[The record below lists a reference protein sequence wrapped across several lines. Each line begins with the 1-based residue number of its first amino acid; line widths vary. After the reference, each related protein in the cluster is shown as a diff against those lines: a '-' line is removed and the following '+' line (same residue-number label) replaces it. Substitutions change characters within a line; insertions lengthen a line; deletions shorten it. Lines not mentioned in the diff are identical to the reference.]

1 MKKNN
6 RTGVSASKKPE
17 QDVKSWK
24 EGQDPEKH
32 TPPTK
37 KKSFHNN
44 EKTGFANPM
53 QRIVDSVFITIP

>member
-1 MKKNN
+1 MKENN
-6 RTGVSASKKPE
+6 KRGVSASKKPE

-24 EGQDPEKH
+24 EGQDREKQ

-37 KKSFHNN
+37 KQSFCNN

>member
-1 MKKNN
+1 MKENN
-6 RTGVSASKKPE
+6 RRDISASKKPE
-17 QDVKSWK
+17 QDVKLWK
-24 EGQDPEKH
+24 EGPDAEKH

-53 QRIVDSVFITIP
+53 QRIVDSVFNTIP